1 MPGIRLRRRRD
12 GICEIARHSAL
23 RTLGFQLAVLA
34 GVLGI
39 VLVLTLALVVAITF
53 AMPLV
58 VVAGAVALRALW
70 VGRRRRPPHKPHLH
84 VVQGGPRPTAASAR

>member
-1 MPGIRLRRRRD
+1 MPGITLRRRRD
-12 GICEIARHSAL
+12 GIYEIARHSAL

-39 VLVLTLALVVAITF
+39 VLVLMLALVVALTF

-70 VGRRRRPPHKPHLH
+70 VGRRRRPPPRPALHL
-84 VVQGGPRPTAASAR
+84 VRPGPRPVASTR